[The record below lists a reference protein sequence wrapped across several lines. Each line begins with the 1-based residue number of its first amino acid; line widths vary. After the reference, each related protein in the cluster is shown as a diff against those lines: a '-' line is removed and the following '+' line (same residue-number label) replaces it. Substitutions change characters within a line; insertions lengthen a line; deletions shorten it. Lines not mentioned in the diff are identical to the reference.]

1 MKELSGHLQEQMAS
15 ISDLQEESA
24 ALGRTVRSLQARCM
38 AWQQV
43 WICILSILEGACNQA
58 ISSC

>member
-24 ALGRTVRSLQARCM
+24 ALGRTVRSLQAWLVYGDAWHM
-38 AWQQV
+38 AGLDLYAEYPV
-43 WICILSILEGACNQA
+43 
-58 ISSC
+58 